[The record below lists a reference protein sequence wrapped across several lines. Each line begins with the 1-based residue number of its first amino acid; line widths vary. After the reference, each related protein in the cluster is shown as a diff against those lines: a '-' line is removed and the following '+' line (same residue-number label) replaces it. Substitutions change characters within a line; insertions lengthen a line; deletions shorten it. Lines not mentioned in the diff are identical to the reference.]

1 MKRENNNDEKKKW
14 NRERENEK
22 IMRVMV
28 DEKRREMTM
37 MALSHHSICSLSY
50 FLTFF
55 NATFILCWLVLTCA
69 YVCVSVSGFVFG
81 SVLLSQLFIFFIII
95 IIIIL
100 TTVLHPVC
108 FYGSQEEGLC
118 HSCWGWYFAL
128 NSRHGGREKWV
139 RREGDG
145 RRKEEQKRTK
155 KGWGST
161 RRKKKRRTRWGS
173 NGKGMRRRGKWEERG
188 KKVTK

>member
-1 MKRENNNDEKKKW
+1 MKRGGKW
-14 NRERENEK
+14 RWWHYL
-22 IMRVMV
+22 ITAFV
-28 DEKRREMTM
+28 
-37 MALSHHSICSLSY
+37 H
-50 FLTFF
+50 FLTFLLSLMQLLYY
-55 NATFILCWLVLTCA
+55 ADLCWLALMC
-69 YVCVSVSGFVFG
+69 VCVSVSGFVFG
-81 SVLLSQLFIFFIII
+81 SVLLSQLFIFFII

>member
-1 MKRENNNDEKKKW
+1 
-14 NRERENEK
+14 
-22 IMRVMV
+22 MRVMV

-69 YVCVSVSGFVFG
+69 YVCVECVWICVWFRSLITTVY
-81 SVLLSQLFIFFIII
+81 LFIII

-108 FYGSQEEGLC
+108 FYGSQEEGLR

-173 NGKGMRRRGKWEERG
+173 NGKGMRRGKWEERG

>member
-1 MKRENNNDEKKKW
+1 MKKWEWWMKRENNDDEKKKW

-69 YVCVSVSGFVFG
+69 YGSECVCICVWFRS
-81 SVLLSQLFIFFIII
+81 LI
-95 IIIIL
+95 
-100 TTVLHPVC
+100 TTVYL
-108 FYGSQEEGLC
+108 FYYYYHYSYYSITPCLFLWQSRGRVASFMLGMILCTKFTSQ
-118 HSCWGWYFAL
+118 
-128 NSRHGGREKWV
+128 
-139 RREGDG
+139 
-145 RRKEEQKRTK
+145 RKRKMSK
-155 KGWGST
+155 T
-161 RRKKKRRTRWGS
+161 RRWWKKEGGAEEDK
-173 NGKGMRRRGKWEERG
+173 KGMR
-188 KKVTK
+188 